1 MSPSLLDTD
10 ILSEVLKHK
19 HLVVMQKAATYF
31 QQHQQ
36 FTFSTFTR
44 YEILRGLKAKGA
56 TTQIQK
62 LATFCQS
69 SLILPITDDI
79 LDRAAD
85 LWVIADKAGHP
96 KKDADLIIAATA
108 LINGLELASG
118 NVSHFSWIPGL
129 IVVDWRQ
136 P

>member
-1 MSPSLLDTD
+1 
-10 ILSEVLKHK
+10 
-19 HLVVMQKAATYF
+19 MQKAATYF
-31 QQHQQ
+31 QQHQK

-56 TTQIQK
+56 TIQIQEF
-62 LATFCQS
+62 ATFCQS
-69 SLILPITDDI
+69 SLILLITDNI
-79 LDRAAD
+79 LDRTAD
-85 LWVIADKAGHP
+85 LWVIADKAAHP

-108 LINGLELASG
+108 LFHGLELASG

-129 IVVDWRQ
+129 IVADWRQ